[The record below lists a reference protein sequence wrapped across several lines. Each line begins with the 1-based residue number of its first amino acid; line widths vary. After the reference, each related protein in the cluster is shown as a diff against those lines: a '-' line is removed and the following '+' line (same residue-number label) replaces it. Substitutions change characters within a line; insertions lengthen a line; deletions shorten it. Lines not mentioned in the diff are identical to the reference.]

1 MKRFYFV
8 LSVMV
13 GLMILVFLM
22 AKLRDEIIAEETLEI
37 ANEFVEYGSVNEK
50 R

>member
-8 LSVMV
+8 LLVMV
-13 GLMILVFLM
+13 GLMILVFLI
-22 AKLRDEIIAEETLEI
+22 AKLRDKIQAQKSSEI